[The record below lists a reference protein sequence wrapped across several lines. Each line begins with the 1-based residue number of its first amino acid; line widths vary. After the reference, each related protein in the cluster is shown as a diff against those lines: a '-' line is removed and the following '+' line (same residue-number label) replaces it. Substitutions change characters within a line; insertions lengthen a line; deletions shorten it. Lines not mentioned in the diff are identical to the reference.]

1 MCYFCI
7 MNLHEDKRIKHRVFI
22 VDDHPI
28 VREGLT
34 KLINHQRDLKVC
46 GEAGDAASALQAI
59 EDCHPDAALVD
70 ISLGPDSGL
79 QLINEILK
87 KNADLPILVLSM
99 HDELLYAE
107 RSISAGAKGYIMK
120 QEHPKKVISALRKVL
135 NGEIYISDNLSANL
149 VKKLADK
156 QSVVHRTPAESL
168 SNRELE
174 VFQLIGQGLKT
185 QKIAEKLNISV
196 NTIESHLE
204 HIKKKMN
211 FKSSRDL
218 FLHAVKWTMKE
229 DI

>member
-1 MCYFCI
+1 
-7 MNLHEDKRIKHRVFI
+7 MNVHEDKKLKHKVFI

-34 KLINHQRDLKVC
+34 KLINYQRDLKVC
-46 GEAGDAASALQAI
+46 GEAGEAASALQAI
-59 EDCHPDAALVD
+59 EDCHPDVAIVD
-70 ISLGPDSGL
+70 ISLGQSSGL
-79 QLINEILK
+79 QLIKDLQN

-120 QEHPKKVISALRKVL
+120 QEPPKKVSSALRKIL
-135 NGEIYISDNLSANL
+135 NGGIYISDSLGANL
-149 VKKLADK
+149 LKKSDNK
-156 QSVVHRTPAESL
+156 QSAVHRLPVESL

-185 QKIAEKLNISV
+185 QKIAEKLNLSV
-196 NTIESHLE
+196 NTIESHIE

-211 FKSSRDL
+211 FNNSREL
-218 FLHAVKWTMKE
+218 FLHAVKWTMLE
-229 DI
+229 DMK